1 MGETLSTCVSDGAD
15 NTQAPPVKPEL
26 EQYRV
31 VGQSGATV
39 RKDINLDS
47 PLVANLEKDT
57 IVDISTI
64 KGRRARI
71 VSPVEGWSSIKT
83 ETGYVI
89 LKKEGGD
96 MYKYRI
102 VLKEGAV
109 IRKGADIDASEV
121 VGRAEYLDVVESTG
135 EMQEVD
141 GIQRLHI
148 AAGWISMNLRENG
161 TVGASI
167 VERIDN

>member
-1 MGETLSTCVSDGAD
+1 MLTNHLHHRNLILFV
-15 NTQAPPVKPEL
+15 V
-26 EQYRV
+26 QYRV

-47 PLVANLEKDT
+47 PLVANLEKDS
-57 IVDISTI
+57 IVDVSTV
-64 KGRRARI
+64 KGRRAHI

-96 MYKYRI
+96 IYKYRI

-121 VGRAEYLDVVESTG
+121 SRVFESVSSIYYVCFSCATAVVHILQISCCLHCYLY
-135 EMQEVD
+135 
-141 GIQRLHI
+141 
-148 AAGWISMNLRENG
+148 
-161 TVGASI
+161 GAIRS
-167 VERIDN
+167 